1 MGGCRNPDFAI
12 PDDFLGCQPSAIE
25 LLIRATIG
33 TQCRAFQRDSG
44 KQALVPRIGEDLSIH
59 DDVGGAFRRA
69 ALWTCRSRSVRPQ
82 LNLAR
87 KQRLRAFGIHHKE
100 DEVGRLTADLKSD
113 ADAFESVECRGSPL
127 ALVVLTAAAHQH
139 SPSVA
144 AADAK
149 CTFLDG

>member
-59 DDVGGAFRRA
+59 DD
-69 ALWTCRSRSVRPQ
+69 
-82 LNLAR
+82 
-87 KQRLRAFGIHHKE
+87 E
-100 DEVGRLTADLKSD
+100 DEVGPLTADLKSD

-149 CTFLDG
+149 CTFLDGRQD